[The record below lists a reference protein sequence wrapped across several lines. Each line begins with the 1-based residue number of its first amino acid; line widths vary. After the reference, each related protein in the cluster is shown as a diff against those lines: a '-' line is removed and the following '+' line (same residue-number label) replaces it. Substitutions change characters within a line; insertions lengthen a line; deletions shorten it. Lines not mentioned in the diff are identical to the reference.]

1 MIEVGPPGE
10 GDTPAT
16 QPMTAD
22 GDSDGESFVT
32 MEQALEESAD
42 G

>member
-22 GDSDGESFVT
+22 DDSDGESFVT